1 MLGQVS
7 LSLVEFIY
15 ARYMNDSQIG
25 CSRQET
31 VTFA

>member
-7 LSLVEFIY
+7 LSLVELIY
-15 ARYMNDSQIG
+15 VRYMNDSQMG
-25 CSRQET
+25 HSLEDT

>member
-7 LSLVEFIY
+7 LSLVELVY
-15 ARYMNDSQIG
+15 ALYTNDSQMG
-25 CSRQET
+25 YSPEET